1 MKPPIRPKD
10 EPPTQL
16 YPLIALPQR
25 MAPPPTDPQRLL
37 VPPLCTAALNWC
49 GALTCNANTP
59 DRCSQ
64 QVSLRKPAHTP
75 AGWSGAVT
83 AILILLFGLLQ
94 IADGIVTYLGLDQS
108 LVDEVNPMLNACASF
123 FGLGL
128 SIAVLKLAGLAFI
141 TFLFFDRHKMKS
153 RWITATL
160 GTAVGFYAWVVAN
173 NVSLVLSA

>member
-1 MKPPIRPKD
+1 MPH
-10 EPPTQL
+10 
-16 YPLIALPQR
+16 R
-25 MAPPPTDPQRLL
+25 MAPPPTDTHRLL
-37 VPPLCTAALNWC
+37 VPPPCTSALNWC
-49 GALTCNANTP
+49 GALTCNANTL
-59 DRCSQ
+59 DHCARS
-64 QVSLRKPAHTP
+64 VSPRSRARTS
-75 AGWSGAVT
+75 AGWSVAVT
-83 AILILLFGLLQ
+83 ATLIVLFGLLQ

-128 SIAVLKLAGLAFI
+128 SITVLKLVGLAFI

-173 NVSLVLSA
+173 NVSLVLGA